1 MKKRRI
7 KRLLALLLAL
17 CLTLPLGPLSAQA
30 EDAVQVTQLPI
41 EQLEDISMDLLN
53 PDLRV
58 EEPEPEYLDTD
69 EVRVSIVLDKPSAV
83 EAGYAPAAA
92 GSYRDALASDQAAVT
107 QRINKTLESDLDVVW
122 NLTLAANLIS
132 AEVTY
137 GQIAAIEAVPGVR
150 AVYVERQYEPAV
162 LPESSDVAYPTM
174 VSAGEMTGVAGSW
187 AEGYTGAGSRI
198 AIIDT
203 GIDEDHQSFDPG
215 AFQYALEQNA
225 KDKGLESEA
234 YVKSLNLLTARDIAM
249 VLGQLNMKDRM
260 PEGATAEDLY
270 RNEKLPFAFNYIDQD
285 LEITHDKDSQGGHG
299 SHVAGIASANRYIP
313 KGEGYV
319 EYTEDA
325 GVVGTAPDAQL
336 LVMKVFGKNG
346 GAYEADYMA
355 AIEDALMLGCDTV
368 NLSLGSQTSGFT
380 SSGVEYYNSIFEN
393 LKSSHVVVTI
403 AAGNDYSF
411 SYYTESPTK
420 LLRTADVNNHRI
432 GSPGSYTNSLAVASI
447 DNITVTDIAATFGN
461 TTIILNEARNGLQN
475 PWPSLD
481 TSENGTGTA
490 YSYLFLGNPNDP
502 DDTIK
507 YGADER
513 AYEGIDVKGKIVLIS
528 RGNASFAD
536 KHTFANQAGAA
547 GVVIYNNESGEIN
560 ISIEGSKAT
569 TPCVS
574 ISQSKMQRILAGG
587 TSGTVTV
594 QSGFSTVPVQSDYY
608 TMSEFSSWGVPESL
622 ELKPEITAPGGNIY
636 SVDGEHPETNRYI
649 TMSGT
654 SMAAPHMAGLAA
666 SLMQYL
672 DENEL
677 PKRTGLSTR
686 ALAQS
691 LLMSTAEPVMEES
704 TDLPYSVRKQG
715 AGLGNIT
722 NAISSPTYITVEGQE
737 DGKVK
742 FELGD
747 DPARAGAYTLRFQ
760 VTNMTDQPQSYMLDA
775 DILAPAVLEQDGV
788 AYMSNS
794 MYALN
799 PTVTYSFENRPLDFT
814 GDGLVDQAD
823 AQALMSHIIRHSEI
837 QNPDQADLN
846 GDQEVNEY
854 DVHLLLAALS
864 KSQDALTVPANS
876 SVEVTATVTLS
887 DTDRDYL
894 ERNFQNGTYV
904 EGFLYL
910 HADEEEDGTI
920 GISHSIP
927 ILGFY
932 GNWTDAT
939 MFEKDIHV
947 ITGESGIPELD
958 VKDAYIPTSTTNFLT
973 IHRNNAD
980 YYLGNPYVR
989 ENEYREERNAIN
1001 PLSGDYISYAGYA
1014 PIRNSAIIRMDYG
1027 FNDEWDSTSTP
1038 NNFLVQSNQ
1047 MAAACYLPSLGVW
1060 RGQYTADIS
1069 SLGATLNEEGGNGKV
1084 WTICTTLLSEYY
1096 LDVDGNANWEA
1107 EGNGARHY
1115 IRLTTDTQAPELL
1128 EARLETDPISGQKTM
1143 HVQVRDNRYVAAVL
1157 LLNPKLGIKK
1167 ATVAANQTELG
1178 ATTALSF
1185 DVSHVQGE
1193 NLAIAVCD
1201 YAGNESYYAL
1211 DSNCFEPEPE
1221 TNLHAVLYLGG
1232 AWYGIDETKLI
1243 LEGITDYYPDPKGSQ
1258 TVISAA
1264 EYIDGY
1270 VFYNVAH
1277 QYGASIEQGTSAL
1290 YVRKEGDYDNTTLI
1304 RNLSRYYVDFAY
1316 NRADGKLYALHT
1328 NNTQAPFGSV
1338 GSLYTIDILTGEEQF
1353 VCRTPANLLCLAVDR
1368 DGVFYGIMPQSALL
1382 YQFRLDGN
1390 TVTDAKTLTAIMSC
1404 AGCSGIQSMAWDP
1417 NTGNLYWAYCSITD
1431 AMTGNGHSAMLMEI
1445 NPNTKK
1451 YTSICEL
1458 SQTGGLYVIAEA
1470 KSQLDPVDHA
1480 DSVQLSHGTLTLQP
1494 TETFQLTAS
1503 VYPWNASDRTVSWSS
1518 SDETVATVA
1527 PDGTV
1532 TALAEGTCTI
1542 TAVSN
1547 LNPDLTAS
1555 CAVTVAP

>member
-17 CLTLPLGPLSAQA
+17 CLTLPLAPVTAQA

-41 EQLEDISMDLLN
+41 EQLEDMSMDLLN

-83 EAGYAPAAA
+83 EAGYAPADA
-92 GSYRDALASDQAAVT
+92 GSYRETLAADQAAVT
-107 QRINKTLESDLDVVW
+107 QRINETLESDLDVVW

-137 GQIAAIEAVPGVR
+137 GQIAAIEAVPGVC
-150 AVYVERQYEPAV
+150 AVYVEREYEPAV

-203 GIDEDHQSFDPG
+203 GIDEDHQSFDAG
-215 AFQYALEQNA
+215 AFHYALEQNA
-225 KDKGLESEA
+225 KDKGLELEA
-234 YVKSLNLLTARDIAM
+234 YIKSLHLLTARDVAM
-249 VLGQLNMKDRM
+249 VLDQLNMRDRM
-260 PEGATAEDLY
+260 PEGTTAEDLY
-270 RNEKLPFAFNYIDQD
+270 RNEKLPFAFNYVDQN
-285 LEITHDKDSQGGHG
+285 LEITHDKDTQGGHG

-368 NLSLGSQTSGFT
+368 NLSLGSQSAGF
-380 SSGVEYYNSIFEN
+380 SRADEEYYNTILEK
-393 LKSSHVVVTI
+393 LKSAHVIVTI
-403 AAGNDYSF
+403 AAGNSYNF
-411 SYYTESPTK
+411 SYYSESPTK
-420 LLRTADVNNHRI
+420 LLRTEDVNNNSV
-432 GSPGSYTNSLAVASI
+432 GSPGSYTNSLAVASV
-447 DNITVTDIAATFGN
+447 DNITLTDIAATFGN
-461 TTIILNEARNGLQN
+461 ATIIVNEATSGIQN
-475 PWPSLD
+475 PWSSLD

-502 DDTIK
+502 DDTVK
-507 YGADER
+507 YGVDES
-513 AYEGIDVKGKIVLIS
+513 AYEGIDVEGKIVLIS

-536 KHTFANQAGAA
+536 KHTVASQAGAA
-547 GVVIYNNESGEIN
+547 GVVVYNNESGNIN
-560 ISIEGSKAT
+560 ISIEGSVAT
-569 TPCVS
+569 IPCVS
-574 ISQSKMQRILAGG
+574 ISQSQAQRILAEG

-594 QSGFSTVPVQSDYY
+594 QSGVSTVPVQSDYY

-654 SMAAPHMAGLAA
+654 SMATPHMAGLAA
-666 SLMQYL
+666 GLMQYI

-677 PKRTGLSTR
+677 PKRTGMSTR

-704 TDLPYSVRKQG
+704 TGLPYSVRKQG
-715 AGLGNIT
+715 AGLANIT

-747 DPARAGAYTLRFQ
+747 DPTRTGVYTLRFQ
-760 VTNMTDQPQSYMLDA
+760 VSNMTDQPQSYLLDA

-794 MYALN
+794 VYALN

-814 GDGLVDQAD
+814 GDGLVDHAD
-823 AQALMSHIIRHSEI
+823 AKALMSHIIHHSEI

-846 GDQEVNEY
+846 GDQKVNEY
-854 DVHLLLAALS
+854 DVHLLLAALAQ
-864 KSQDALTVPANS
+864 SQNALTVPANG

-887 DTDRDYL
+887 DTDRDYM
-894 ERNFQNGTYV
+894 ESNFRNGTYV

-910 HADEEEDGTI
+910 HADEEADGAI

-932 GNWTDAT
+932 GNWTDAS
-939 MFEKDIHV
+939 MFEKDVHV
-947 ITGESGIPELD
+947 ITGESGILETD
-958 VKDAYIPTSTTNFLT
+958 AKDAYIPTNISNSVA
-973 IHRNNAD
+973 IHRNNGL
-980 YYLGNPYVR
+980 YYIGNPYIVD
-989 ENEYREERNAIN
+989 NEYREERNAIN
-1001 PLSGDYISYAGYA
+1001 PLSGDYISLVQYV
-1014 PIRNSAIIRMDYG
+1014 PIRNSAMIRTDYG

-1038 NNFLVQSNQ
+1038 NNFVVESNQ
-1047 MAAACYLPSLGVW
+1047 IPSVYYIPSQGGWYGRV
-1060 RGQYTADIS
+1060 TADIAA
-1069 SLGATLNEEGGNGKV
+1069 LGATLNEAGDNGKV

-1096 LDVDGNANWEA
+1096 LDEGGNANWEA

-1115 IRLTTDTQAPELL
+1115 IRLTTDSQAPELL

-1143 HVQVRDNRYVAAVL
+1143 YVQVKDNRYVAAVF
-1157 LLNPKLGIKK
+1157 LLNPTIGTKK
-1167 ATVAANQTELG
+1167 ATVAVNQTELG
-1178 ATTALSF
+1178 ATTDLSF

-1211 DSNCFEPEPE
+1211 DANCFEPEPE
-1221 TNLHAVLYLGG
+1221 KNLRAAVLVGG
-1232 AWYGIDETKLI
+1232 AWYGVDENGLK
-1243 LEGITDYYPDPKGSQ
+1243 LEGITDYYPDPDEPSGSA
-1258 TVISAA
+1258 TNITAA

-1270 VFYNVAH
+1270 VFYNVLR
-1277 QYGASIEQGTSAL
+1277 QDGNKMTDSAL
-1290 YVRKEGDYDNTTLI
+1290 YVRKEKDYDNTTFI
-1304 RNLSRYYVDFAY
+1304 RYLSRRYVDFAY
-1316 NRADGKLYALHT
+1316 NRADGKLYALYSSNLQNHR
-1328 NNTQAPFGSV
+1328 AIA
-1338 GSLYTIDILTGEEQF
+1338 SLYTIDILTGEEQF
-1353 VCRTPANLLCLAVDR
+1353 VCNTPAGLICLAADR
-1368 DGVFYGIMPQSALL
+1368 DGYFYGIMAQSAML
-1382 YQFRLDGN
+1382 YRFRLNGN
-1390 TVTDAKTLTAIMSC
+1390 TVTDVKVLTAIMDC
-1404 AGCSGIQSMAWDP
+1404 ANCSGIQSMTWDP
-1417 NTGNLYWAYCSITD
+1417 NTGNLYWAVASVLGLTD
-1431 AMTGNGHSAMLMEI
+1431 QRLVEI
-1445 NPNTKK
+1445 NLKTGKGAFV
-1451 YTSICEL
+1451 CWLEE
-1458 SQTGGLYVIAEA
+1458 TGGLYVIAEG

-1480 DSVQLSHGTLTLQP
+1480 DSVQLSHNTLTLKP
-1494 TETFQLTAS
+1494 AETFQLTAS
-1503 VYPWNASDRTVSWSS
+1503 VYPWNASDRTVSWRS
-1518 SDETVATVA
+1518 SDETIATVA

-1532 TALAEGTCTI
+1532 TALAAGTCTI